1 MKLHEILKEWDIDKK
16 LDPLNAHSDL
26 LSIPF
31 LHGKYLNYLS
41 DNRLLAQK
49 AKYDYLRMKKL
60 RREYY
65 LGNLD
70 YQTLKEHN
78 WEQFDLKIGQK
89 SSIELYLDSD
99 EYLIKLQE
107 KETYYKECVS
117 ICESIMKE
125 LTSRTFQLKE
135 YLTHERFLA
144 GI

>member
-1 MKLHEILKEWDIDKK
+1 MKLNEILNEWEQDKK
-16 LDPLNAHSDL
+16 LDPLTAHSDL
-26 LSIPF
+26 LSIPN

-70 YQTLKEHN
+70 QQTLKDYN

-99 EYLIKLQE
+99 DYLIKLQE
-107 KETYYKECVS
+107 RESYYKECVM
-117 ICESIMKE
+117 ICEAIMKE
-125 LTSRTFQLKE
+125 LNSRTFQLRE

-144 GI
+144 GV